1 MKNIN
6 SINFCKLTNNG
17 FMGFH
22 NNAVA
27 VAETITLKDVQAQLE
42 IYKASIRKFA
52 DYATSISEANAKKEA
67 SLQDSNRTGAFV
79 KFRQLVRAMANLPGT
94 TGSMASEMWD
104 FLKNSSPHTDQK
116 RLTGIIDSTLDNI
129 RTVITKEQY
138 AQVFEGSD
146 LETCFNAL
154 QESQK
159 AFDDASLTRLEERK
173 LREQATNR
181 ELRDSCIDGFRNVM
195 NVIQYNAITKGDE
208 SCQGAIDKVNIL
220 IEKSVSL
227 YKSRDKARAAK
238 AAKSE
243 TDTAPG
249 STEVT
254 SFDKVNS
261 NAA

>member
-22 NNAVA
+22 NNAVDEA
-27 VAETITLKDVQAQLE
+27 V
-42 IYKASIRKFA
+42 S
-52 DYATSISEANAKKEA
+52 
-67 SLQDSNRTGAFV
+67 
-79 KFRQLVRAMANLPGT
+79 
-94 TGSMASEMWD
+94 
-104 FLKNSSPHTDQK
+104 HTDQK

-146 LETCFNAL
+146 LETCFNTL

-159 AFDDASLTRLEERK
+159 AFDEASLTRLEERK

-181 ELRDSCIDGFRNVM
+181 ELRDSCIDGFHNVM

-208 SCQGAIDKVNIL
+208 SCQGAIDKVN
-220 IEKSVSL
+220 
-227 YKSRDKARAAK
+227 
-238 AAKSE
+238 
-243 TDTAPG
+243 
-249 STEVT
+249 
-254 SFDKVNS
+254 S